1 MRTGVFDWS
10 KFWDL
15 GPKLLQDIPGAVVT
29 RIIDDYNLVRH
40 STEAKFQMQVLD
52 RRHNA
57 FFLVPS
63 GNDN

>member
-29 RIIDDYNLVRH
+29 CIIDDYDLMRN
-40 STEAKFQMQVLD
+40 SPETEFQMQVLD
-52 RRHNA
+52 RRHYA